1 MFKVAYKRKFCVLLK
16 LLGVVFMLNFK
27 RKRVLNPNLMVKVI
41 LLSVFIG
48 AFTVTASLSVDA
60 AQISLE
66 EELAILTGQDN
77 HSKYLPNDSEE
88 EEEDCYEPSELSMMS
103 EYIPPRAPTGGN
115 NRNEMG
121 SESVEERQ
129 KIDQDWEVLIFNDR
143 ENQRQATMGTRQY
156 FANILSSQ
164 REPHDTAEENA
175 ATTNVNTQPEPI
187 DYGEPSDPAEAA
199 LINALRRHNVRR
211 FRDLP
216 IPLQRQLEWELDSDL
231 INNIRRNES
240 PAICILANVIVN
252 VISTVTSNVA
262 SFVQSY
268 FNNN

>member
-1 MFKVAYKRKFCVLLK
+1 
-16 LLGVVFMLNFK
+16 MLNFK
-27 RKRVLNPNLMVKVI
+27 RKRVLNPILMLKSI
-41 LLSVFIG
+41 ILSVFIG

-77 HSKYLPNDSEE
+77 HSKYLPNDSEEEE

-175 ATTNVNTQPEPI
+175 ATTNVNTQPKPI
-187 DYGEPSDPAEAA
+187 DYGEPSDPAEAF
-199 LINALRRHNVRR
+199 LRYHNAND
-211 FRDLP
+211 FAKLP
-216 IPLQRQLEWELDSDL
+216 LNAQKQLVWELDCTEIPLESKQSRQAYERVSNLIGFEARPNKPSNDL
-231 INNIRRNES
+231 CPSLFSKCNLI
-240 PAICILANVIVN
+240 
-252 VISTVTSNVA
+252 
-262 SFVQSY
+262 
-268 FNNN
+268 

>member
-1 MFKVAYKRKFCVLLK
+1 
-16 LLGVVFMLNFK
+16 MLNFK
-27 RKRVLNPNLMVKVI
+27 RKRVLNPILMLKSI
-41 LLSVFIG
+41 ILSVFIG

-77 HSKYLPNDSEE
+77 HSKYLPNDSEEEE

-143 ENQRQATMGTRQY
+143 EIKDKLLWALASTLQIY
-156 FANILSSQ
+156 FQVKENLMILQ
-164 REPHDTAEENA
+164 KKMPR
-175 ATTNVNTQPEPI
+175 
-187 DYGEPSDPAEAA
+187 
-199 LINALRRHNVRR
+199 
-211 FRDLP
+211 
-216 IPLQRQLEWELDSDL
+216 PLM
-231 INNIRRNES
+231 
-240 PAICILANVIVN
+240 
-252 VISTVTSNVA
+252 
-262 SFVQSY
+262 
-268 FNNN
+268 